1 MQKKITIGI
10 TQSEARFEN
19 YRAWISGADPDIELI
34 TLSAEKQN
42 TDDVKR
48 CNGILLSGGID
59 VTPAFYNSQRTRYPH
74 MPKKGWNRER
84 DLFEMK
90 VFQLA
95 GENGLPVL
103 AICRGMQLVNVF
115 LGGSLVP
122 DLEEAGKQDHKRH
135 KETDAVH
142 TVQIKTDTQLAEVI
156 KTNTG
161 EVNSAHH
168 QAVDEVSNLLKVNC
182 LSADGVIEGVEWKDP
197 SDKPPLLCVQWHPE
211 RMDDKKNN
219 PLSENLRNWFL
230 SEAAK

>member
-1 MQKKITIGI
+1 MHKKITIGI

-19 YRAWISGADPDIELI
+19 YQSWIHGGDQDIELI
-34 TLSAEKQN
+34 TLSSEKQN

-74 MPKKGWNRER
+74 MPKNGWNRER

-95 GENGLPVL
+95 EENGLPVL

-122 DLEEAGKQDHKRH
+122 DLEETGKEDHKRH
-135 KETDAVH
+135 KETDVVH
-142 TVQIKTDTQLAEVI
+142 RVRITPGSLLSSVIKTD
-156 KTNTG
+156 TG

-168 QAVDEVSNLLKVNC
+168 QAVDAVSNLLLVNC

-197 SDKPPLLCVQWHPE
+197 NGKAPLLCVQWHPE
-211 RMDDKKNN
+211 RMADKNNN
-219 PLSENLRNWFL
+219 PLSENIRNWFL
-230 SEAAK
+230 SGAAK